1 MKKTHKLWPVSY
13 VNDKGEQVD
22 TLYSFDPSGVQP
34 GYWVGEPIKLEV
46 EHPSDMADD
55 ARIAKIL
62 ELREKLKKLEAGL

>member
-13 VNDKGEQVD
+13 VNDDGEQVN
-22 TLYSFDPSGVQP
+22 TLYVFHPSGAD
-34 GYWVGEPIKLEV
+34 YWVGDPIELEV

-62 ELREKLKKLEAGL
+62 ELREKLSKLEAGQ